1 MKGKNAAGGGLHSQ
15 YNYTVIRCWGGG
27 VLSLLLVSKGATIEV
42 GPHCF
47 C

>member
-15 YNYTVIRCWGGG
+15 YNYTVIRCWGG